1 MEGFEQIKP
10 ELDASLSSIERAI
23 MREIE
28 VNSFRVGLSEALK
41 QLIVAG
47 NVLLHVPQEGKMKV
61 FRLDSYVCQ
70 RDDRGNPKK
79 AIMKENVAFSAL
91 SPELQAIA
99 EKYTSHSSSS
109 GQKNCELYTVVHWD
123 KKKMHMHQELYDTV
137 IEGTEGTYS
146 VDKPPVLA
154 LRFVPE
160 HGQDYGRS
168 YVEQYYGDL
177 KSLEG
182 LTQAVVE
189 GAAAASKVLFLCS
202 PNGTTRPRDVA
213 KAGNGAII
221 SGNAND
227 MTVLQMQKYND
238 FRVALDMIGDIKER
252 LNYAFLL
259 TEASIRRA
267 ERVTAE
273 EVRLVSAAIENQLGS
288 LYSLMSQELQ
298 LPLLNRIMDRMS
310 KKGRLP
316 ELPAK
321 YIKPAIVAG
330 MDALGRGTD
339 LAKLDTFVQGLGQV
353 LGPESINTHINVSEY
368 LRRRATALN
377 VDIEGLVKTEE
388 EISQEQQAMM
398 ANQTTASAIPGVA
411 SKVTEGMMNTPPP
424 TQAPPE

>member
-1 MEGFEQIKP
+1 
-10 ELDASLSSIERAI
+10 
-23 MREIE
+23 
-28 VNSFRVGLSEALK
+28 
-41 QLIVAG
+41 
-47 NVLLHVPQEGKMKV
+47 
-61 FRLDSYVCQ
+61 
-70 RDDRGNPKK
+70 
-79 AIMKENVAFSAL
+79 
-91 SPELQAIA
+91 
-99 EKYTSHSSSS
+99 
-109 GQKNCELYTVVHWD
+109 
-123 KKKMHMHQELYDTV
+123 
-137 IEGTEGTYS
+137 
-146 VDKPPVLA
+146 
-154 LRFVPE
+154 
-160 HGQDYGRS
+160 
-168 YVEQYYGDL
+168 
-177 KSLEG
+177 
-182 LTQAVVE
+182 
-189 GAAAASKVLFLCS
+189 
-202 PNGTTRPRDVA
+202 
-213 KAGNGAII
+213 
-221 SGNAND
+221 

-310 KKGRLP
+310 KKGRHP
-316 ELPAK
+316 EQPAK